1 MEDQMN
7 KLRGRRPSPAMVVA
21 VIALSMSLVGTGVAA
36 TISVLNKNEKQQ
48 VRKISG
54 KVANKKITNR
64 ASNLTV
70 GEAQLAQNLRGLAYA
85 RINGDGTIVGAQ
97 SKGIT
102 QANVSKDGAGDYCIN
117 GLNPAPKGVSAT
129 LDWAAPFGAQIYAR
143 VPANVAGHCAGQQVA
158 VTTYNSANTETDMP
172 IYVVVY

>member
-1 MEDQMN
+1 MK
-7 KLRGRRPSPAMVVA
+7 KLRGGRPSPAMIVA
-21 VIALSMSLVGTGVAA
+21 VLALGLSLAGTGMAA
-36 TISVLNKNEKQQ
+36 TISVLNKQEKKQ

-70 GEAQLAQNLRGLAYA
+70 GEAQVAQNLRGFAYA
-85 RINGDGTIVGAQ
+85 RINGDGTIVTAQ
-97 SKGIT
+97 SKGIA

-143 VPANVAGHCAGQQVA
+143 VPANLPGHCSGQQVA
-158 VTTYNSANTETDMP
+158 VTTYNSANAETDMP